1 MTDSAIP
8 LARLRRDIERL
19 AVPLTAAAPGL
30 FTLGNATIDARLG
43 GGLALSGMHEST
55 HDSDGDF
62 PAACAFAL
70 MLALRASGNGK
81 RILIVSTDRRDRQEG
96 QLYGPGLVELGLN
109 PDQIVGV
116 HAPDELA
123 ALRAAADIVSVFGVG
138 AVLIDAGE
146 AKKLD
151 LTASRRLL
159 LASERSGV
167 TAIVLRSGSTRF
179 ASAASTRWSVATAPS
194 VLLTAN
200 APGQTCLR
208 LALLRHRG
216 GVAPFE
222 TLLEWNRDRQSFNE
236 PGFHTAPLLRDF
248 SANAERGQMAA

>member
-1 MTDSAIP
+1 MTDSTIP

-19 AVPLTAAAPGL
+19 AVPIAAAAPGV
-30 FTLGNATIDARLG
+30 FTLGETTIDARLG
-43 GGLALSGMHEST
+43 GGLALSGMHEAT
-55 HDSDGDF
+55 HDSEGDF
-62 PAACAFAL
+62 SAACAFAL
-70 MLALRASGNGK
+70 MLAVRAAGDGK
-81 RILIVSTDRRDRQEG
+81 QILIVSTDPRDRQEG
-96 QLYGPGLVELGLN
+96 QLYGPGLVELGLD
-109 PDQIVGV
+109 PDRIVSV

-167 TAIVLRSGSTRF
+167 TAIVLRSGQSRF
-179 ASAASTRWSVATAPS
+179 ASAASTRWSVAAAPS
-194 VLLTAN
+194 IPLAAN
-200 APGQTCLR
+200 APGETCLR

-222 TLLEWNRDRQSFNE
+222 TLLEWNRDRQSFNQ
-236 PGFHTAPLLRDF
+236 PGFAAPPLLRDF
-248 SANAERGQMAA
+248 PADAERGQMAA

>member
-30 FTLGNATIDARLG
+30 FTLGEPGADARLG
-43 GGLALSGMHEST
+43 GGLALSGMHEAT
-55 HDSDGDF
+55 HESEGDF
-62 PAACAFAL
+62 PSACAFGL
-70 MLALRASGNGK
+70 MLALRAAGEG

-96 QLYGPGLVELGLN
+96 RLYGPGLVELGLD
-109 PDQIVGV
+109 PDRLVSV

-138 AVLIDAGE
+138 AVLIDAGD

-159 LASERSGV
+159 LAAERSGV
-167 TAIVLRSGSTRF
+167 TAIVLRSGQTRF
-179 ASAASTRWSVATAPS
+179 ASAASTRWSVAAAPS
-194 VLLTAN
+194 APLEAN
-200 APGQTCLR
+200 APGQTALR

-222 TLLEWNRDRQSFNE
+222 TLLEWNRDRQSFS
-236 PGFHTAPLLRDF
+236 PPLLRDF
-248 SANAERGQMAA
+248 PANAERGQMAA